1 MSHAKINSNQ
11 RHDHIRKTIG
21 YVDMIFYFIG
31 VVSAGLAVVYFVYVS
46 QTLRDLDGFITPYI
60 SFFMILCMLI
70 AYAAVHI
77 YAVHAKRNKDAY
89 ILRLVLLGMN
99 MGTPPIFI
107 FAIFLFIRWSKPEIK
122 QYYYS

>member
-1 MSHAKINSNQ
+1 ML
-11 RHDHIRKTIG
+11 
-21 YVDMIFYFIG
+21 FYFIG